1 MAKPPEAPPSSD
13 IEGVHR
19 DRVDQRSSKT
29 VDAKAQAQAEA
40 EKHENVG
47 RQSHGADSGR

>member
-1 MAKPPEAPPSSD
+1 MTKPPETPPSSD
-13 IEGVHR
+13 IDGVHR

-29 VDAKAQAQAEA
+29 IDAKAQAQAAA

-47 RQSHGADSGR
+47 RPKPGPAN